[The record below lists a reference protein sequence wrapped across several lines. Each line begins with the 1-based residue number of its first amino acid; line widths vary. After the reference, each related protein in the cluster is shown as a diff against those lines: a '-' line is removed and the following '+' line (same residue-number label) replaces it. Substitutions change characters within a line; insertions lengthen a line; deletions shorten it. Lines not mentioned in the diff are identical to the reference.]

1 MKLNK
6 IQLVEVYMEKRDNFF
21 NEDVSIVLC
30 GQAGQG
36 IKTIELILVHVL
48 KKSGYNVFSTKEYMS
63 RIRGGSNST
72 LISVS
77 EKNIKSM
84 TSKIDILIP
93 LDMKAIDHVSNRI
106 SDNTI
111 ILADKTLF
119 KDSKYQIIDIP
130 FIKTAKEV
138 GNKIYENI
146 VACAAVLALFDN
158 GLDSL
163 NQYIT
168 NKFKSKS
175 DSIINDNIEAAKR
188 GYELG
193 KALYDNSIVKINIK
207 RNPKIKDEYFLNG
220 NDAIGFGALMGGCN
234 FISSYP
240 MSPGTGVL
248 TFLSKKSKD
257 LEIVVEQAED
267 EISAVNMG
275 IGAWYAG
282 SRALVTTSGGGFA
295 LMGEGISLS
304 GIIETPIVIHL
315 AQRPGPGTGLPTRTE
330 QGDLEVA
337 LYSGHGEFPRI
348 ILAPSTIESTVK
360 VTAEAFNLADKFQ
373 SPVIILSDQYFLD
386 TFYNVKDIDLDTK
399 ISNHIVKTDKDYK
412 RYKLSDTGLSPRGI
426 PGYGDGLVCVDSDEH
441 DEGGRITEDL
451 DVRVAMTDKRLKKL
465 ELIEKEIIEPDF
477 IGSKNYETLIIGWGS
492 TFNVIKEALEKI
504 DNNKIGY
511 LHFTQ
516 VYPISKKVKP
526 YLEKAKKII
535 IVENNATGQFA
546 KLLTL
551 STGIEIHNKIL
562 KYNGLHFYLEE
573 LVEKINELLGGV
585 IKR

>member
-1 MKLNK
+1 MG
-6 IQLVEVYMEKRDNFF
+6 KRENFF
-21 NEDVSIVLC
+21 NKDVSIVLC

-72 LISVS
+72 LIRVS

-93 LDMKAIDHVSNRI
+93 LEMKAIEHVSNKI
-106 SDNTI
+106 NDNTI

-119 KDSKYQIIDIP
+119 KDSKYEIINIP
-130 FIKTAKEV
+130 FIKTAKDV

-158 GLDSL
+158 GLDYL
-163 NQYIT
+163 NQYIS
-168 NKFKSKS
+168 NKFKNKS
-175 DSIINDNIEAAKR
+175 ASVINDNIEAAKK

-193 KALYDNSIVKINIK
+193 KALYDKSIVKINIK
-207 RNPKIKDEYFLNG
+207 QNPKIQDDYFING

-248 TFLSKKSKD
+248 TFLSEKSKEM
-257 LEIVVEQAED
+257 EIVVEQAED
-267 EISAVNMG
+267 EISAINMG
-275 IGAWYAG
+275 IGAWYTGA
-282 SRALVTTSGGGFA
+282 RALVTTSGGGFA

-348 ILAPSTIESTVK
+348 LLAPSTIESTVK
-360 VTAEAFNLADKFQ
+360 VTAQAFNLADKFQ
-373 SPVIILSDQYFLD
+373 IPVIILSDQYFLD
-386 TFYNVKDIDLDTK
+386 TIYNVKTIDLDTK
-399 ISNHIVKTDKDYK
+399 ITNHIIKTDKDYK
-412 RYKLSDTGLSPRGI
+412 RYKLSKTGLSPRGI
-426 PGYGDGLVCVDSDEH
+426 PGFGDGLVCVDSDEH
-441 DEGGRITEDL
+441 DEYGRITENL
-451 DVRVAMTDKRLKKL
+451 DIRVEMTNKRLKKL

-492 TFNVIKEALEKI
+492 TFNVIKESLEKI
-504 DNNKIGY
+504 NNNKIGY
-511 LHFTQ
+511 LHFIQ
-516 VYPISKKVKP
+516 IYPLSKIVKP
-526 YLEKAKKII
+526 YLEKAKNII
-535 IVENNATGQFA
+535 VVENNATGQFA

-573 LVEKINELLGGV
+573 LVEKINELLGDN
-585 IKR
+585 